1 MIPHATK
8 SNVTLIIAAAHPP
21 VPGLEAVSH
30 NRAHFEA
37 TPHGCMVYALIISS
51 VSARKI
57 RDSRKRQPS
66 PLAVLSEESLS

>member
-37 TPHGCMVYALIISS
+37 TSHGCMVYDHIFGFSTQ
-51 VSARKI
+51 
-57 RDSRKRQPS
+57 DTG
-66 PLAVLSEESLS
+66 